1 MQTQLRIMTYN
12 VRYFGHATRGVAST
26 AASLRGIAR
35 AIARQDPALDLIL
48 LQEVETASLRST
60 VLHAR
65 QRPEDTQID
74 RLLAALHQ
82 DLRGLGRHDR
92 YEGYYFPAH
101 NYSLGPAVSLYTT
114 GLAILVRHPLRVLHH
129 NGAEPHDITHRALRP
144 NRAHAAPPAGKKP
157 WLKQTRICAHL
168 AIDLGGEVLDIFNTH
183 LSLPSF
189 LDPDF
194 WRRPER
200 MGHGLNQLEEAKN
213 LREFIDAKRS
223 SERFLVAGDFNALP
237 GSPVYEAF
245 RGALHDPL
253 LAQVGGVP
261 ALKAFATAGF
271 LQLRMHLDHL
281 FSGPG
286 VRWLDLRGSVPFD
299 DPASPFRGLSDH
311 SPLLGHFS
319 IEPRCTIP

>member
-1 MQTQLRIMTYN
+1 MTRLRIMTYN
-12 VRYFGHATRGVAST
+12 VRYFGHATRGLAST
-26 AASLRGIAR
+26 ARSLQGIAR
-35 AIARQDPALDLIL
+35 AMALQTPPLDLIL

-60 VLHAR
+60 LLHAR
-65 QRPEDTQID
+65 QRPDDTQLD
-74 RLLAALHQ
+74 RLLTALHQ
-82 DLRGLGRHDR
+82 ALRGAGRHDV

-101 NYSLGPAVSLYTT
+101 DYALGRSLSLYTT
-114 GLAILVRHPLRVLHH
+114 GLAILVRHPLRVVHH
-129 NGAEPHDITHRALRP
+129 NGEEPHDITHRDLLGIR
-144 NRAHAAPPAGKKP
+144 RSHAAPPSGRKP

-168 AIDLGGEVLDIFNTH
+168 AVEVGGQVIDVFNTH

-200 MGHGLNQLEEAKN
+200 MGHGPNQAEEARK
-213 LREFIDAKRS
+213 LQEFIDAKRS

-237 GSPVYEAF
+237 GSPVYAQMTQG
-245 RGALHDPL
+245 RQLHDPL
-253 LAQVGGVP
+253 LEKVGDLD
-261 ALKAFATAGF
+261 ALKRFPTAGF

-286 VRWLDLRGSVPFD
+286 LRWLDLEGSYPFD
-299 DPASPFRGLSDH
+299 DPTSPFQGLSDH

-319 IEPRCTIP
+319 I